1 MFESGMPKRLTV
13 RYLRGGQDLRM
24 CLLSVEYEGL
34 TCLEH
39 LPCAGFA
46 VSFGIFRATAAHI
59 HALGS

>member
-24 CLLSVEYEGL
+24 CLPSVEYEGL

-39 LPCAGFA
+39 LPCARFA
-46 VSFGIFRATAAHI
+46 VSFANSQAIAAHI